1 MPGNRNALPV
11 YADAGPEGQEF
22 DLLEWVQLFWEYR
35 WWIAGLSLAGL
46 LLAALYS
53 FLATPIYSAT
63 ATVYVQSYSRT
74 PLNTYNPTGATSWME
89 EEKFYNSQAEIIRS
103 QAVMQE
109 AADRLKLASH
119 PAFRESQ
126 KPEEAWK
133 ALAAWTKVETVRDS
147 ALFKITVSAP
157 YKEDVARWADTIAEV
172 YRDKTLQDALD
183 VIRRANAAMLAEAQ
197 KMQEE
202 YVRQQGLVA
211 STLQAS
217 GSYFPQNQKEILD
230 KRIEAL
236 ELKLNDV
243 AVRESETSAVV
254 GQIRNALARG
264 DETASLPTTS
274 TDLGLQESTRQYN
287 EMARELSRL
296 LVKYTP
302 QHPDVKALKQRLQKQ
317 GQAILDS
324 YQAQLAA
331 LRSERANLT
340 AELEAVKRQGLQFVE
355 GASRGEALT
364 TSGAAIKKYMDILY
378 DKMKELNVS
387 SALLSSNVRIVNHAI
402 PPEAPVKPRKALNM
416 ILGLL
421 LGAMASTGWVL
432 AWRFLDTR
440 VKDVEALES
449 RLGLNLLT
457 LVPVL
462 SQETDR
468 AVVESFQTLRTA
480 LLYATENSQKNL
492 ILVTSA
498 GPKEGKTTVAV
509 NLARTLANT
518 GDKTLL
524 VDCDLRRP
532 QIHRVL
538 GLSAKTGLTS
548 FLAQKEAPLS
558 SFLVQGPHPNLW
570 VLAAGP
576 IPPNPP
582 EIFSMK
588 RFQDLLEGLRKEFT
602 WVIVDAP
609 PALSLADAQIL
620 GGMVDLVLLVARY
633 KQTQR
638 PLLERTLLTLR
649 RHDIPVAGLVLNDV
663 DPKSGSY
670 YESYYYSHYYYET
683 GKEPR
688 KIPWIVAK
696 AGRWSE
702 VLGRKGHRG

>member
-1 MPGNRNALPV
+1 MPV
-11 YADAGPEGQEF
+11 YAEVGPSETEF

-46 LLAALYS
+46 LAAGLYS

-63 ATVYVQSYSRT
+63 ATVYVESSSRS
-74 PLNTYNPTGATSWME
+74 PVNTYNPTGATSWME
-89 EEKFYNSQAEIIRS
+89 QEKFYNSQSEIIRS

-119 PAFRESQ
+119 PGFREM
-126 KPEEAWK
+126 KDPREAWEL
-133 ALAAWTKVETVRDS
+133 LAAWTKVETVRDS

-157 YKEDVARWADTIAEV
+157 YKEDVARWADTVAEV
-172 YRDKTLQDALD
+172 YRDKTLQEALD
-183 VIRRANAAMLAEAQ
+183 LIRRANDAMLVEAK

-202 YVRQQGLVA
+202 YIRQQGLVA

-243 AVRESETSAVV
+243 AVRESETTAVV
-254 GQIRNALARG
+254 GQIRAALGRG
-264 DETASLPTTS
+264 EETASLPTTT

-302 QHPDVKALKQRLQKQ
+302 QHPEVKALKQRLQRQ

-331 LRSERANLT
+331 LRSERANLN
-340 AELEAVKRQGLQFVE
+340 AELEGVKRQGLQFVE

-364 TSGAAIKKYMDILY
+364 TSGAAIKKYMDLLY

-387 SALLSSNVRIVNHAI
+387 SALLSSNVRFVNHAV
-402 PPEAPVKPRKALNM
+402 PPAAPVKPRKALNM
-416 ILGLL
+416 LLGWMLGLL
-421 LGAMASTGWVL
+421 ASSGWVV
-432 AWRFLDTR
+432 AWRYLDTR
-440 VKDVEALES
+440 VKDVDTLES
-449 RLGLNLLT
+449 RLGLNILS
-457 LVPVL
+457 LVPAL
-462 SQETDR
+462 SPETDR
-468 AVVESFQTLRTA
+468 AAVESFQTLRTA

-492 ILVTSA
+492 ILVTSSS
-498 GPKEGKTTVAV
+498 PTEGKTTVAV

-518 GDKTLL
+518 GDRVLI

-532 QIHRVL
+532 QVHRSL
-538 GLSAKTGLTS
+538 GISGKKGLTS
-548 FLAQKEAPLS
+548 FLAEKEARLAD
-558 SFLVQGPHPNLW
+558 FLVQGPHPNLW
-570 VLAAGP
+570 VLASGP
-576 IPPNPP
+576 VPPNPP
-582 EIFSMK
+582 EIFSMR
-588 RFQDLLEGLRKEFT
+588 RFQELLVNLRKEFT
-602 WVIVDAP
+602 WIILDSP

-620 GGMVDLVLLVARY
+620 AGMADLVLLVVRY
-633 KQTQR
+633 KVTQR
-638 PLLERTLLTLR
+638 PLLERTLLSLN
-649 RHDIPVAGLVLNDV
+649 RHEIPVGGLVLNDV
-663 DPKSGSY
+663 DPKSGIY

-696 AGRWSE
+696 AGRWWE
-702 VLGRKGHRG
+702 LLGGRSRRA

>member
-11 YADAGPEGQEF
+11 YAEPAPEGQEF

-35 WWIAGLSLAGL
+35 WWIVGLSLAGL
-46 LLAALYS
+46 LAAALYA

-119 PAFRESQ
+119 PGFRETEDP
-126 KPEEAWK
+126 KEAWK
-133 ALAAWTKVETVRDS
+133 LLAAWTKVETVRDS

-172 YRDKTLQDALD
+172 YRDKTLQDALE
-183 VIRRANAAMLAEAQ
+183 VIQRANAAMLEEAR

-254 GQIRNALARG
+254 GQIRSALARG
-264 DETASLPTTS
+264 EETASLPTTS

-364 TSGAAIKKYMDILY
+364 TSGAAIKKYMDLLY

-387 SALLSSNVRIVNHAI
+387 SALLSSNVRIVNHAV
-402 PPEAPVKPRKALNM
+402 PPVAPVKPRKALTM
-416 ILGLL
+416 LLGLM

-432 AWRFLDTR
+432 AWRYLDTR
-440 VKDVEALES
+440 VKDVETLEA

-457 LVPVL
+457 LVPTL

-518 GDKTLL
+518 GERVLL
-524 VDCDLRRP
+524 LDGDLRRP
-532 QIHRVL
+532 QVNRSL
-538 GLSAKTGLTS
+538 GLSAKKGLTS
-548 FLAQKEAPLS
+548 FLAEKEAVFDD
-558 SFLVQGPHPNLW
+558 FLLQGPHPNLW
-570 VLAAGP
+570 VLASGP
-576 IPPNPP
+576 VPPNPP

-588 RFQDLLEGLRKEFT
+588 RFRELLETLRKRYD
-602 WVIVDAP
+602 WVIVDSP

-620 GGMVDLVLLVARY
+620 GGMTDLVLLVARY
-633 KQTQR
+633 KATQR

-702 VLGRKGHRG
+702 LLGGRSRQR